1 MKGNNMNYYKIGINK
16 INGIKEY
23 HDLDAG
29 TFDKEVSW
37 LNDYMTKLGLD
48 LSDLEGKEV
57 FVDHF
62 TDTLGKRRVTNYE
75 ITKADYGMFK
85 ISAKSTWD
93 TEKTW
98 AFDPKT
104 NLRTV
109 WGNEVHEEWIAE
121 EVQKELEDK
130 IKRLE
135 RLTK

>member
-1 MKGNNMNYYKIGINK
+1 MSYYKIGINK
-16 INGIKEY
+16 IIGISEY

-29 TFDKEVSW
+29 TFDKVTTW
-37 LNDYMTKLGLD
+37 LNNYMSNRGWD
-48 LSDLEGKEV
+48 LSDLEGKEI
-57 FVDHF
+57 FVDHH
-62 TDTLGKRRVTNYE
+62 TTNLKRRVMNYE

-85 ISAKSTWD
+85 ISAKSSWD

-109 WGNEVHEEWIAE
+109 WGNEIHEEWIAE
-121 EVQKELEDK
+121 DVQKELEDK

-135 RLTK
+135 RLSN

>member
-1 MKGNNMNYYKIGINK
+1 MSYYKIGINK
-16 INGIKEY
+16 INGISEY

-29 TFDKEVSW
+29 TFDKVTTW
-37 LNDYMTKLGLD
+37 LSNYMSNRGWD
-48 LSDLEGKEV
+48 LSDLEGKEI
-57 FVDHF
+57 FVDHH
-62 TDTLGKRRVTNYE
+62 TTNLKRRVMNYE

-85 ISAKSTWD
+85 ISAKSSWD

-104 NLRTV
+104 NLRTE
-109 WGNEVHEEWIAE
+109 WGNEIHEEWIAE
-121 EVQKELEDK
+121 DVQKELEDK